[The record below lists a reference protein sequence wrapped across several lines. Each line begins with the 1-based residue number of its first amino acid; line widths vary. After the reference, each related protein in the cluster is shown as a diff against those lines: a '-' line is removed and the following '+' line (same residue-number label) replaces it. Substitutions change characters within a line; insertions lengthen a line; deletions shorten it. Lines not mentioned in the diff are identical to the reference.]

1 MTTLGWIIMLTSI
14 VCVVSLTVFCYT
26 KVLTLPPLGPDEHV

>member
-1 MTTLGWIIMLTSI
+1 MTTSGWIIMLTSI
-14 VCVVSLTVFCYT
+14 TFVVSLVSYCYY

>member
-1 MTTLGWIIMLTSI
+1 MTTLGWIIMLVSI
-14 VCVVSLTVFCYT
+14 TFVVSLASYCYY